1 MSYANHASNL
11 YDTAAYP
18 QHERVPL
25 VARLP
30 LRVSLTI
37 GCLILLFIGIVAS
50 NVFVATAQ
58 WNTSMNALAT
68 DLKDARYGWAA
79 HPGALALAQY
89 GYGDNVHDPRNRHHH
104 DDADDADNADDTDD
118 ADDVDELATTPP
130 SHFFLSLTFPDG
142 ATEIYNDNRALP
154 DVSSLPVDDT
164 IHEVTSEGPGP
175 TWRAIRYPVD
185 LIVGW
190 DSPAGPHIV
199 PGVATLALP
208 MDAARNSL
216 QRLITLQVLVGL
228 IILTLAGGLSWLLV
242 NSALAPLQKVEDAA
256 ADIATGDYSRRVPL
270 TGYNTEVESLGYAFN
285 RMASQVQNTFA
296 ERAASENRAR
306 LNESSM
312 RRFVGDASHELRTPL
327 TAVRGFADAAQ
338 MGAIDTATALDRI
351 SEESSRMQVLV
362 EDLLLLARIDND
374 RPFDLSD
381 ITEVDLGT
389 LLTNA
394 VDAARVSWPDRE
406 ISLLLPEDG
415 IAVGDE
421 TRLRQVVDNL
431 ITNSLRHAGADAQVR
446 VGLRIDHDHD
456 NALIMVSDNGVGMDA
471 ETTAHVFD
479 RFFRGDNSRAR
490 DTGDRTCGRGSGLG
504 LSIVKSLVESHR
516 GTVTVASSPGA
527 GTQFVVTLPLA
538 VESDD

>member
-89 GYGDNVHDPRNRHHH
+89 GAGDTMHDLRNGHNH
-104 DDADDADNADDTDD
+104 D
-118 ADDVDELATTPP
+118 DDVDVDDNVATTPP

-142 ATEIYNDNRALP
+142 DTEIYNDNRALP
-154 DVSSLPVDDT
+154 DVSSLPVDNA
-164 IHEVTSEGPGP
+164 IHAVKSEGPGP

-190 DSPAGPHIV
+190 DSPAGPRIV

-216 QRLITLQVLVGL
+216 RRLITLQVLVGL

-256 ADIATGDYSRRVPL
+256 VDIATGDYSRRVPL

-285 RMASQVQNTFA
+285 RMALQVQNTFA
-296 ERAASENRAR
+296 ERASSENRAR

-338 MGAIDTATALDRI
+338 MGAIDTDTALERI

-394 VDAARVSWPDRE
+394 VDAARVSLSLIH
-406 ISLLLPEDG
+406 ISEP
-415 IAVGDE
+415 
-421 TRLRQVVDNL
+421 TR
-431 ITNSLRHAGADAQVR
+431 
-446 VGLRIDHDHD
+446 
-456 NALIMVSDNGVGMDA
+456 
-471 ETTAHVFD
+471 
-479 RFFRGDNSRAR
+479 
-490 DTGDRTCGRGSGLG
+490 
-504 LSIVKSLVESHR
+504 
-516 GTVTVASSPGA
+516 PY
-527 GTQFVVTLPLA
+527 
-538 VESDD
+538 